1 MHVSPTVNRNSE
13 MQYFEHNEVIKIHNG
28 IMLVFYPGL
37 PHIIISLFHPPVSNL
52 CGVGISP
59 QCDGYGELLHEHR
72 ECAQLAGEDKVE
84 E

>member
-1 MHVSPTVNRNSE
+1 
-13 MQYFEHNEVIKIHNG
+13 
-28 IMLVFYPGL
+28 MLVFYPGL

-52 CGVGISP
+52 RGVGISP